1 LQIARHRPGA
11 TLILPNTERVAT
23 NRDLTTI
30 IRSQHELN
38 RGVFWNRDEARQM
51 HHEQIIRT
59 TINRLTVIA
68 AIDII
73 LNLTRT
79 QRVQT
84 R

>member
-1 LQIARHRPGA
+1 LVI
-11 TLILPNTERVAT
+11 PNTKRVAT

-38 RGVFWNRDEARQM
+38 RLMHRDGDEARQM

-59 TINRLTVIA
+59 TLNRLTVIA
-68 AIDII
+68 AIDIV

-79 QRVQT
+79 QLILR